1 MKVSRTLRIRHLNVA
16 PIPGSCSLCVDWRR
30 WHVERSLPKLILL
43 VTSLKVAS
51 ANVGKLSLN
60 IPQILRFRVSTEPEF
75 LCAWYSHCFPSVGPY
90 SDDLIINFLDEC
102 VGRVQKFLC
111 DFCYCGFQWGKM
123 WNWRIYVAFLSYKIN
138 NTDIWSIKQLRQPMM
153 NLV

>member
-1 MKVSRTLRIRHLNVA
+1 MAETFPNKQLSDIVCKTEEVYVHFLEN
-16 PIPGSCSLCVDWRR
+16 
-30 WHVERSLPKLILL
+30 RSILL

-90 SDDLIINFLDEC
+90 SDALMISFLDER

-123 WNWRIYVAFLSYKIN
+123 
-138 NTDIWSIKQLRQPMM
+138 
-153 NLV
+153 